1 MLVIFNN
8 DSRMIKLNGNYMGK
22 YAPTDVIAFDLAEKS
37 KRRYIEGEIYV
48 NLQAAR
54 RQSLDFQLDY
64 REEIARLCVHGF
76 LHLLGYD
83 DLKVADRKKMWK
95 IQESYIDR
103 LQKRVIDGRKR

>member
-1 MLVIFNN
+1 
-8 DSRMIKLNGNYMGK
+8 MIKLNTNYMGK
-22 YAPTDVIAFDLAEKS
+22 DAPTDVLAFDLAEKP

-54 RQSLDFQLDY
+54 RQSLDLQLDY

-83 DLKVADRKKMWK
+83 DLKVGDRKKMWQ